1 MKNCHASVF
10 FNETVVELLTSQK
23 HLGIDL
29 DEKLD
34 FNSHIKE
41 KISKAKRGISTMKKL
56 RSKLPRN
63 ALLSIYNSFIR
74 PHLDYGD
81 IAYDQSTN
89 DSLCQNL
96 KSV

>member
-1 MKNCHASVF
+1 MHQFF

-41 KISKAKRGISTMKKL
+41 KLVKPKEVLA
-56 RSKLPRN
+56 
-63 ALLSIYNSFIR
+63 
-74 PHLDYGD
+74 
-81 IAYDQSTN
+81 Q
-89 DSLCQNL
+89 
-96 KSV
+96 